1 MKYNLKQDHK
11 AIKQQIKKWEL
22 EINSIQ
28 KALYPVYNDSTLGD
42 VPLLQKR
49 LETLSHEMMAINI

>member
-49 LETLSHEMMAINI
+49 LEVLSHEMMAINI